1 MVINKNT
8 NSTRYLCVIMVPIS
22 VVLSPCWGSST
33 LALLPLWV
41 LVTVETVVAVV
52 VVVVNVV
59 ESVMSPEQTKMKLFL
74 TFFNVANS

>member
-1 MVINKNT
+1 
-8 NSTRYLCVIMVPIS
+8 MVPIS

-41 LVTVETVVAVV
+41 IVTVETVVLVVVV

-59 ESVMSPEQTKMKLFL
+59 ESVLPPEQTKTKLFL
-74 TFFNVANS
+74 TFFYCC